1 MAVGGER
8 RALDLEVGV
17 VLHRDREERVWVRLG
32 GWGFGG
38 VGFTPLRLHQRV
50 CRLHHLDAE
59 AGEVQVPRVLQRQA
73 GVVGV
78 LQPVLQLHLHRQA
91 PARAADHIGLLSVG
105 ETKKENVGGCFQG
118 GGGW

>member
-32 GWGFGG
+32 GG
-38 VGFTPLRLHQRV
+38 GFTPLRLHQRV

-59 AGEVQVPRVLQRQA
+59 AGEVQVPRVLQR
-73 GVVGV
+73 
-78 LQPVLQLHLHRQA
+78 
-91 PARAADHIGLLSVG
+91 
-105 ETKKENVGGCFQG
+105 
-118 GGGW
+118 

>member
-17 VLHRDREERVWVRLG
+17 VLHREREERVWVRTGGRGALG
-32 GWGFGG
+32 EEVHATLPDTGG
-38 VGFTPLRLHQRV
+38 R

-91 PARAADHIGLLSVG
+91 PARAADHVGLLSAG
-105 ETKKENVGGCFQG
+105 ETKKKRKKR
-118 GGGW
+118 GWRR